1 MLHSYLHRNSG
12 AFARCIAL
20 LSVVGFT
27 GWMSS
32 ESRSQEEAGNPDV
45 GGYLAAGEFSS
56 AAGQG
61 LQLPVNQRDFVLAQ
75 VAGAQASAGE
85 TSAANGTIRGI
96 ESSFRRDDA
105 ITGAGGGAG
114 GGSFADFQSLMDL
127 IQTTIVPD
135 TWEAL
140 GGPSSMSP
148 YPQGVYVD
156 PAGTVLEC
164 ESLPVDDGLAELKT
178 LLSDEGDNQDSELAW
193 RQPAKMRCVSL
204 RRLLDAWTARR
215 MRGAM
220 PGEGMMQMA
229 GLSRIQYLF
238 IDENDI
244 VLAGPVGG
252 IETRRGWHVDRESG
266 LTSLRFDFFLSCLA
280 SATGNQPFGCTIDP
294 TTEGLQNAAKVA
306 AAVQS
311 DKLPIG
317 KADAAMVSALGMQR
331 VEVFGTAGDTPMG
344 CLMVEADRHMK
355 QLALGL
361 EPMPERARN
370 YFDVVEANLDAGV
383 PNDLLLRLWFTSSP
397 RPVRA
402 DAERS
407 VFELAGTPVR
417 LSGQNEHAMASGR
430 RGNVTRDPRSEEF
443 VQDFNRNWH
452 AIRGTYPI
460 YGALESIYRTASAA
474 ELMHRFADSTRQRAL
489 LESLI
494 SSSPSSMF
502 QMTNPRQ
509 VMSIAVMN
517 SMRKGRRTHHILLA
531 SGGVSVNAK
540 QTLVSKIADY
550 PSLSS
555 MNRPAN
561 NPPKLIHKWWW
572 NVGR

>member
-1 MLHSYLHRNSG
+1 MLHTSRFRNHG
-12 AFARCIAL
+12 AFFCGVAVTL
-20 LSVVGFT
+20 LVVSS
-27 GWMSS
+27 GWMGSQAQS
-32 ESRSQEEAGNPDV
+32 EETGNPEV

-56 AAGQG
+56 ATGRG
-61 LQLPVNQRDFVLAQ
+61 LQLPVHQRDFVLAQ
-75 VAGAQASAGE
+75 VAGAQGSVGE

-96 ESSFRRDDA
+96 ESSLSRDDA
-105 ITGAGGGAG
+105 IAGAG

-156 PAGTVLEC
+156 PAGTVIEC
-164 ESLPVDDGLAELKT
+164 ESLPVDDGLAQLKS
-178 LLSDEGDNQDSELAW
+178 LLGEGAGNQDSELSW
-193 RQPAKMRCVSL
+193 RQATKMRCVSL
-204 RRLLDAWTARR
+204 RRLLDVWTENRV
-215 MRGAM
+215 RGAM
-220 PGEGMMQMA
+220 PSEAMLQMA

-238 IDENDI
+238 IDEDDI

-252 IETRRGWHVDRESG
+252 IETRDGWHVDRVSG
-266 LTSLRFDFFLSCLA
+266 LTTLRFDFFLACLA
-280 SATGNQPFGCTIDP
+280 AATGNQPFGCTIDP
-294 TTEGLQNAAKVA
+294 TTQGLQNAAKVA
-306 AAVQS
+306 AAVQT

-317 KADAAMVSALGMQR
+317 QADTAMVTALGMQR
-331 VEVFGTAGDTPMG
+331 VDVFGTAGDTPMG

-361 EPMPERARN
+361 EPMPEGARN
-370 YFDVVEANLDAGV
+370 YFDVVEKHLDAGV
-383 PNDLLLRLWFTSSP
+383 PNDLLLRLWFTSAP

-402 DAERS
+402 DAERT

-417 LSGQNEHAMASGR
+417 LSGQNEHAMASGQ

-443 VQDFNRNWH
+443 VADFNRNWH

-474 ELMHRFADSTRQRAL
+474 ELMHRYADSTRQRAL
-489 LESLI
+489 MESLI

-502 QMTNPRQ
+502 QMNNPRQ
-509 VMSIAVMN
+509 VLSIARMH
-517 SMRKGRRTHHILLA
+517 SIRKGRKTHHVLLA
-531 SGGVSVNAK
+531 SGGVSVDARH
-540 QTLVSKIADY
+540 TLVSKIADY

-555 MNRPAN
+555 LNRPAK

-572 NVGR
+572 DIGR

>member
-1 MLHSYLHRNSG
+1 MLHSSPFRNHG
-12 AFARCIAL
+12 AFHCCVALAL
-20 LSVVGFT
+20 LVASS

-32 ESRSQEEAGNPDV
+32 RAQSEETGALEV

-56 AAGQG
+56 AKGRG

-75 VAGAQASAGE
+75 VAGAQGSVGE

-96 ESSFRRDDA
+96 ESSLRRDDA
-105 ITGAGGGAG
+105 ISGAG

-156 PAGTVLEC
+156 PAGTVIEC
-164 ESLPVDDGLAELKT
+164 ESLPVDDGLAELKS
-178 LLSDEGDNQDSELAW
+178 LLGEGAGNQNSELAW
-193 RQPAKMRCVSL
+193 RQATKMRCVSL
-204 RRLLDAWTARR
+204 RRLLDVWTESRV
-215 MRGAM
+215 RGAM
-220 PGEGMMQMA
+220 PSEAMMQMA

-238 IDENDI
+238 IDEDDV

-252 IETRRGWHVDRESG
+252 IETRDGWHVDRVSG
-266 LTSLRFDFFLSCLA
+266 LTTLRFDFFLACLA

-294 TTEGLQNAAKVA
+294 TKQGLQNAAKVA
-306 AAVQS
+306 AAVQA

-317 KADAAMVSALGMQR
+317 QADTAMVTAFGMQR

-361 EPMPERARN
+361 EPMPEGARN
-370 YFDVVEANLDAGV
+370 YFDVVEKHLDAGV
-383 PNDLLLRLWFTSSP
+383 PNDLLLRLWFTSAP

-402 DAERS
+402 DAERT

-417 LSGQNEHAMASGR
+417 LSGQNEHAMASGQ
-430 RGNVTRDPRSEEF
+430 RGHVTRDPRSEEF
-443 VQDFNRNWH
+443 VADFNRNWH

-474 ELMHRFADSTRQRAL
+474 ELMHRYAGSARQRAL

-502 QMTNPRQ
+502 QLTNPRQ
-509 VMSIAVMN
+509 VLSIARLH
-517 SMRKGRRTHHILLA
+517 SIRKGRTTHHVLLA
-531 SGGVSVNAK
+531 SGGVAVNAK

-555 MNRPAN
+555 LNRPTK

-572 NVGR
+572 DIGR

>member
-1 MLHSYLHRNSG
+1 MLHSSRFGNHG
-12 AFARCIAL
+12 AFFCGVAL
-20 LSVVGFT
+20 TLLFVSS

-32 ESRSQEEAGNPDV
+32 QAQSEETGGPAV

-56 AAGQG
+56 ATGRG
-61 LQLPVNQRDFVLAQ
+61 LQLPVDQRDFVLAQ
-75 VAGAQASAGE
+75 VAGAQGSVGE

-96 ESSFRRDDA
+96 ESSLSRDDA
-105 ITGAGGGAG
+105 IAGAG

-156 PAGTVLEC
+156 PAGTVIEC
-164 ESLPVDDGLAELKT
+164 ESLPVDDGLAELKS
-178 LLSDEGDNQDSELAW
+178 LLGEGAGNQDSELSW
-193 RQPAKMRCVSL
+193 RQATKMRCVSL
-204 RRLLDAWTARR
+204 RRLLDVWTENRV
-215 MRGAM
+215 RGAM
-220 PGEGMMQMA
+220 PSEVMLQMA

-238 IDENDI
+238 IDEDDI

-252 IETRRGWHVDRESG
+252 IETRDGWHVDRVSG
-266 LTSLRFDFFLSCLA
+266 LTTLRFDFFLACLA

-294 TTEGLQNAAKVA
+294 TTQGLQNAAKVA
-306 AAVQS
+306 AAVQA

-317 KADAAMVSALGMQR
+317 QADTAMVTALGMQR
-331 VEVFGTAGDTPMG
+331 VKVFGTAGDSPMG

-361 EPMPERARN
+361 EPMPEGARN
-370 YFDVVEANLDAGV
+370 YFDVVEKHLDAGV
-383 PNDLLLRLWFTSSP
+383 PNDLLLRLWFTSAP

-402 DAERS
+402 DAERT

-417 LSGQNEHAMASGR
+417 LSGQNEHAMASGQ
-430 RGNVTRDPRSEEF
+430 RGNVTRDLRSEEF
-443 VQDFNRNWH
+443 VADFNRNWH

-474 ELMHRFADSTRQRAL
+474 ELMHRYADSTRQRAL

-502 QMTNPRQ
+502 RLNTPRQ
-509 VMSIAVMN
+509 VLSIARMHPI
-517 SMRKGRRTHHILLA
+517 RKGRKTHHVLLA
-531 SGGVSVNAK
+531 SGGVSVDAR
-540 QTLVSKIADY
+540 QTLVSKISDY

-555 MNRPAN
+555 LNRPAK

-572 NVGR
+572 DIGR